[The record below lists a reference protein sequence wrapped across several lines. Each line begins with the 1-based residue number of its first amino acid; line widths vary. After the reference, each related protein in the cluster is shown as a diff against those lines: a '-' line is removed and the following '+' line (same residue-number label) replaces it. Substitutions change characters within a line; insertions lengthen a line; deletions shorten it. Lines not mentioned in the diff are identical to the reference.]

1 MRAAST
7 SAPPSGASG
16 ASDWVREAAQE
27 TGISAQKT
35 VTFWD
40 VELLRDTGTD
50 FLCAVGT
57 TQVWVP
63 LTEIRYGT
71 DLTKIGDHGR
81 LIVSRWF
88 AQTVGLLR

>member
-1 MRAAST
+1 MAWRKGRLGLCT
-7 SAPPSGASG
+7 
-16 ASDWVREAAQE
+16 RAAQE
-27 TGISAQKT
+27 TGINAQKT
-35 VTFWD
+35 VTFRD
-40 VELLRDTGTD
+40 VEVLRDTGTD

-71 DLTKIGDHGR
+71 ELTTIGDHGR

-88 AQTVGLLR
+88 ARTVGLR

>member
-1 MRAAST
+1 MN
-7 SAPPSGASG
+7 
-16 ASDWVREAAQE
+16 
-27 TGISAQKT
+27 AQKT
-35 VTFWD
+35 ATFWD

-71 DLTKIGDHGR
+71 ELTTIGDHGR

-88 AQTVGLLR
+88 ARTVGLR

>member
-1 MRAAST
+1 MN
-7 SAPPSGASG
+7 
-16 ASDWVREAAQE
+16 
-27 TGISAQKT
+27 AQKT
-35 VTFWD
+35 ATFWD
-40 VELLRDTGTD
+40 VELLRDRGTD

-71 DLTKIGDHGR
+71 ELTKIGDHGR

-88 AQTVGLLR
+88 ARTVGLR